1 MVAEILHV
9 RLLVGCAM
17 VSCETGTQSQVSSL
31 WEHMTNSAEHEPV
44 GTAGIADR

>member
-9 RLLVGCAM
+9 QGCAM
-17 VSCETGTQSQVSSL
+17 VSRETGTQSQVTSL
-31 WEHMTNSAEHEPV
+31 WEHMTNSAELEPV